1 MAKIKIKAVPKM
13 QTGGYAPLTSQERDA
28 WERMQSAAYEQGFLG
43 SEHNRQPGVDF
54 MRQYGV
60 DPNRLSAYQA
70 DLLEQRNVA
79 PWGRP
84 GAYMAKGPETT
95 FSNVDAFYGPKTA
108 RERYGQYSIKEGNK
122 PAVNFGTDWK
132 AATAYSNQLEAARQA
147 EYKDYGKP
155 EANINYQAPEA
166 PVTTPAPRATGL
178 AATGFPT
185 REEAI
190 TKYKARK
197 ASGQELPSNYFTG
210 KGNADYSID
219 SLRRTG
225 KGSDEFAYGGST
237 KKIRISGV
245 PTMATG
251 GYANK
256 DASHGYGNQQLG
268 QSYALN
274 RFWNTPAG
282 YPFTTSKVNPYGKV
296 GNTLPEAKDGG
307 DINAE
312 KQEMVLGDF
321 DQDGQQEL
329 MNVDGPPH
337 TQGGKDV
344 NVPSNSF
351 VFSDTKDLKIKD
363 PQILAMFGMAPKRGG
378 YTPAQIAKKYDLNK
392 FKKILDDPNADDASK
407 KTAQLMNDNY
417 LSKLNRLA
425 SVQESMK
432 GAMGMEHHDPQRGQV
447 PAEEAPVQ
455 EVGNMDQGGTEMMQP
470 EEMMME
476 YGGAPKYQT
485 AGIFNSKYTNFLN
498 SAKQDLQ
505 KLYPGKSVNIVETST
520 YRHPST
526 QAGLVKKGA
535 STTDVS
541 LHAVNAAKDFQ
552 ILVNGKPVNDPEL
565 YHDVLWKNA
574 ERNGLYHL
582 DPKGFGAKDLGHIG
596 VIEED
601 GKSTYGRLIDAYPQ
615 IKNTKEFNA
624 LFEHVKNRV
633 GSGNP
638 TPKELLVYNQL
649 QGQRYEPELWYKPM
663 YPATENAT
671 SPLQETV
678 TKSKVSRPV
687 NLPIKK
693 GILTARE
700 VPVPPVLQTDTD
712 NENSNVN
719 INDWVMSEYKGQIQR
734 PTMQYAGLYP
744 TTLQSLGTV
753 PNWQEAIP
761 VSQWTPNT
769 NANQQVAKTVPS
781 PYKMQPSVAK
791 QQQNPELPYNEFLD
805 IVGRNPNLDRLP
817 ITGPSSP
824 YSLEEYPVPWAG
836 TNYQMQGQEV
846 LPLRP
851 LSVSPQTSAATAVN
865 VPPMTPFVSTDTEA
879 LVTNENKKKNRT
891 AKQRTGIFA
900 NPNLYG
906 DVMNLAQM
914 AQLRKFVPYEPVP
927 QAVIPETVFMDPTRA
942 IAAQQ
947 EMARNAMEMAGQSA
961 NARAA
966 RATGLA
972 YQGEAGKQA
981 ADTIA
986 QYANQNV
993 AIANQANAQAAQIT
1007 NQLMAMEANR
1017 MAELNKGNFLAARD
1031 YQREMGRLQA
1041 EWADRKQKQHD
1052 TAVKTAWLNKT
1063 SPYFNIDPYTQMPV
1077 FKPGDAEAR
1086 YWKDIKGGSDG
1097 NFPDMISKLMSEK
1110 GWSFEQALAALTKGT
1125 GTVKTQHTDPVT
1137 GDKTTSTGTAA
1148 GKYGGMMRYGGSHM
1162 AMPEMAPYYQ
1172 IGGNFIPLAGGP
1184 DVSFNAVDNT
1194 AYTMPVQSTEPLEIE
1209 TEQSPLKGLSSKKAS
1224 RRDIA
1229 TITNN
1234 PGNMI
1239 YSPKFG
1245 KLFGAVDSGI
1255 KQRDGKGHFAMFP
1268 DLNTG
1273 FKAYQTQLFGEVDGV
1288 MKSNYY
1294 KKDTTVNQALKT
1306 WSNNGYDGSIYPE
1319 VKNKKLSELTMAE
1332 RNELAKRQIK
1342 HESGDMYKLLRER
1355 GVFKKYGGSALQ
1367 KFIR

>member
-95 FSNVDAFYGPKTA
+95 FSNIDTFYGPKTA
-108 RERYGQYSIKEGNK
+108 RERYGQYSVKEGNK

-185 REEAI
+185 REEA
-190 TKYKARK
+190 TAKYKARK
-197 ASGQELPSNYFTG
+197 ASGQELPSNYFIG

-256 DASHGYGNQQLG
+256 DASHGYGNQQVG
-268 QSYALN
+268 QGYALN

-455 EVGNMDQGGTEMMQP
+455 EVGNMGQGGEEMMQP
-470 EEMMME
+470 EVMAMRYGGIPHYQIGGGNTSSDDQE
-476 YGGAPKYQT
+476 YGANESMAMDEEYIENPDGSYSIRPATTVAPINNTPSFTDNPFPGQAVTLTSPGYPAGNYFKGYPKQKAQELIKKYGKGHDNIPYSDNIA
-485 AGIFNSKYTNFLN
+485 AGIGYTKELADKYGHNWTGVQNWER
-498 SAKQDLQ
+498 SVQ
-505 KLYPGKSVNIVETST
+505 PGYKVSPGTGLPEGKGGIRTLSPSLPYGQVDPWVNPHDI
-520 YRHPST
+520 P
-526 QAGLVKKGA
+526 AMPGLV
-535 STTDVS
+535 
-541 LHAVNAAKDFQ
+541 NREQ
-552 ILVNGKPVNDPEL
+552 I
-565 YHDVLWKNA
+565 
-574 ERNGLYHL
+574 
-582 DPKGFGAKDLGHIG
+582 
-596 VIEED
+596 
-601 GKSTYGRLIDAYPQ
+601 
-615 IKNTKEFNA
+615 
-624 LFEHVKNRV
+624 
-633 GSGNP
+633 
-638 TPKELLVYNQL
+638 
-649 QGQRYEPELWYKPM
+649 
-663 YPATENAT
+663 
-671 SPLQETV
+671 
-678 TKSKVSRPV
+678 
-687 NLPIKK
+687 
-693 GILTARE
+693 
-700 VPVPPVLQTDTD
+700 
-712 NENSNVN
+712 
-719 INDWVMSEYKGQIQR
+719 
-734 PTMQYAGLYP
+734 
-744 TTLQSLGTV
+744 
-753 PNWQEAIP
+753 
-761 VSQWTPNT
+761 
-769 NANQQVAKTVPS
+769 
-781 PYKMQPSVAK
+781 
-791 QQQNPELPYNEFLD
+791 
-805 IVGRNPNLDRLP
+805 DRLP
-817 ITGPSSP
+817 VIVPT
-824 YSLEEYPVPWAG
+824 EHPVVNVVDPFP
-836 TNYQMQGQEV
+836 TI
-846 LPLRP
+846 
-851 LSVSPQTSAATAVN
+851 PQTEEETKK
-865 VPPMTPFVSTDTEA
+865 EK
-879 LVTNENKKKNRT
+879 NKKAKEG
-891 AKQRTGIFA
+891 KQRRGIFM

-906 DVMNLAQM
+906 DAMNLAQM

-1017 MAELNKGNFLAARD
+1017 LAELNKGNFLAARD

-1172 IGGNFIPLAGGP
+1172 IGGNFISLAGGP

-1224 RRDIA
+1224 KRDIA